1 MTNATI
7 QIRTDAE
14 VKEAADSIFNR
25 LGITMSDGIN
35 IFLRQVQIHQGFPF
49 AVRLNPQPLSGSK
62 AETVEER
69 LAYIRSMHGK
79 FKDYQFS
86 SERLFEERQR
96 DKERENAKWLRS

>member
-49 AVRLNPQPLSGSK
+49 EVRLNQQPLCGSK

-79 FKDYQFS
+79 FKESKFS
-86 SERLFEERQR
+86 SEQLFEERQR
-96 DKERENAKWLRS
+96 HKEHENAK